1 MIGNRVAKQKSK
13 KERTHGRHSSTD
25 RFSAGQEQ
33 AECGKVASRQGK
45 CVRIGGKARLFRQ
58 SPCEQGF
65 RPRSLRHGGLRRPL
79 RSTRLGTDPVEHRE
93 AILRK
98 KGRLNAKS
106 CVFSTIICK
115 GGFPFLRYVSA
126 GAAATFFAA
135 FVPWPVFCFA
145 KLHCIALPP
154 PAFPRSVSI
163 LSCPSVLCL
172 RTSDLSG
179 LECFLLRSEQLVQHT
194 FRCLQKA
201 FGQKVRLCLPV
212 GRFFDAPFAQNK
224 NFGVRIRQKQ
234 RGMGGD
240 EKLGIFADQSVQ
252 SSQKRKLTRGRKSGL
267 RFVQQVQA
275 AA

>member
-33 AECGKVASRQGK
+33 AECGKAASRQGK
-45 CVRIGGKARLFRQ
+45 CIRIGGKAQLFRQ
-58 SPCEQGF
+58 SACEQGF
-65 RPRSLRHGGLRRPL
+65 RPRSPRHGGLRRPL

-115 GGFPFLRYVSA
+115 GGFPLLRYVST

-145 KLHCIALPP
+145 KLHCLAT
-154 PAFPRSVSI
+154 ASFS
-163 LSCPSVLCL
+163 
-172 RTSDLSG
+172 
-179 LECFLLRSEQLVQHT
+179 
-194 FRCLQKA
+194 
-201 FGQKVRLCLPV
+201 
-212 GRFFDAPFAQNK
+212 
-224 NFGVRIRQKQ
+224 
-234 RGMGGD
+234 
-240 EKLGIFADQSVQ
+240 
-252 SSQKRKLTRGRKSGL
+252 
-267 RFVQQVQA
+267 
-275 AA
+275 

>member
-33 AECGKVASRQGK
+33 AECGKAASRQGK
-45 CVRIGGKARLFRQ
+45 CIRIGGKARLFRQ
-58 SPCEQGF
+58 STCEQGF

-145 KLHCIALPP
+145 KLHCFATASFSSICIYSFLSVCFMSADVGLIWPRMLPP
-154 PAFPRSVSI
+154 PFRAARSAYVQVPPESVWSKGKALFAGRAF
-163 LSCPSVLCL
+163 
-172 RTSDLSG
+172 
-179 LECFLLRSEQLVQHT
+179 
-194 FRCLQKA
+194 FRCPVRSKQK
-201 FGQKVRLCLPV
+201 FRRSDTP
-212 GRFFDAPFAQNK
+212 
-224 NFGVRIRQKQ
+224 
-234 RGMGGD
+234 
-240 EKLGIFADQSVQ
+240 E
-252 SSQKRKLTRGRKSGL
+252 
-267 RFVQQVQA
+267 A
-275 AA
+275 AGNGWR

>member
-33 AECGKVASRQGK
+33 AECGKAASRQGK
-45 CVRIGGKARLFRQ
+45 CIRIGGKARLFHQ
-58 SPCEQGF
+58 SACEQGF

-98 KGRLNAKS
+98 KDRLNAKS
-106 CVFSTIICK
+106 RVLVRLSAREDFHSSGTRLRAQPK
-115 GGFPFLRYVSA
+115 PFLRRSSR
-126 GAAATFFAA
+126 GLHFA
-135 FVPWPVFCFA
+135 PQSCM
-145 KLHCIALPP
+145 ALPP

-172 RTSDLSG
+172 RTSNLSG

>member
-33 AECGKVASRQGK
+33 AECGKAASRQGK
-45 CVRIGGKARLFRQ
+45 CIRIGGKAQLFRQ
-58 SPCEQGF
+58 SACEQGF
-65 RPRSLRHGGLRRPL
+65 RPRSPRHGGLRRPL

-115 GGFPFLRYVSA
+115 GGFPLLRYVSA

-145 KLHCIALPP
+145 KLHCFATASFSSICIYSFLSVCFLSADVELIWPRMLPP
-154 PAFPRSVSI
+154 PFRAARSAYVQVPPESVWSKGKALFAGRAF
-163 LSCPSVLCL
+163 
-172 RTSDLSG
+172 
-179 LECFLLRSEQLVQHT
+179 
-194 FRCLQKA
+194 FRCPVRSKQK
-201 FGQKVRLCLPV
+201 FRRSDTP
-212 GRFFDAPFAQNK
+212 
-224 NFGVRIRQKQ
+224 
-234 RGMGGD
+234 
-240 EKLGIFADQSVQ
+240 E
-252 SSQKRKLTRGRKSGL
+252 
-267 RFVQQVQA
+267 A
-275 AA
+275 AGNGWR

>member
-33 AECGKVASRQGK
+33 AECGKAASRQGK
-45 CVRIGGKARLFRQ
+45 CIRIGGKARLFRQ
-58 SPCEQGF
+58 SACEQGV

-126 GAAATFFAA
+126 GVAATFFAA

-145 KLHCIALPP
+145 KLHCFATASFSSICIYSFLSVCFMSADVELIWPRMLPP
-154 PAFPRSVSI
+154 PFRAARSAYVQVPPESVWSKGKALFAGRAF
-163 LSCPSVLCL
+163 
-172 RTSDLSG
+172 
-179 LECFLLRSEQLVQHT
+179 
-194 FRCLQKA
+194 FRCPVRSKQK
-201 FGQKVRLCLPV
+201 FRRSDTP
-212 GRFFDAPFAQNK
+212 
-224 NFGVRIRQKQ
+224 
-234 RGMGGD
+234 
-240 EKLGIFADQSVQ
+240 E
-252 SSQKRKLTRGRKSGL
+252 
-267 RFVQQVQA
+267 A
-275 AA
+275 AGNGWR

>member
-33 AECGKVASRQGK
+33 AECGKAASRQGK
-45 CVRIGGKARLFRQ
+45 CIRIGGKAQLFRQ
-58 SPCEQGF
+58 SACEQGF
-65 RPRSLRHGGLRRPL
+65 RPRSPRHGGLRRPL

-115 GGFPFLRYVSA
+115 GGFPLLRYVSA

-145 KLHCIALPP
+145 KLHCLATASFSSICIYSFLSVCFMSADVGLIWPRMLPP
-154 PAFPRSVSI
+154 PFRAARSAYVQVPPESVWSKGKALFAGRAF
-163 LSCPSVLCL
+163 
-172 RTSDLSG
+172 
-179 LECFLLRSEQLVQHT
+179 
-194 FRCLQKA
+194 FRCPVRSKQK
-201 FGQKVRLCLPV
+201 FRRSDTP
-212 GRFFDAPFAQNK
+212 
-224 NFGVRIRQKQ
+224 
-234 RGMGGD
+234 
-240 EKLGIFADQSVQ
+240 E
-252 SSQKRKLTRGRKSGL
+252 
-267 RFVQQVQA
+267 A
-275 AA
+275 AGNGWR

>member
-33 AECGKVASRQGK
+33 AECGKAASRQGK
-45 CVRIGGKARLFRQ
+45 CIQIGGKARLFRQ
-58 SPCEQGF
+58 SACEQGF

-115 GGFPFLRYVSA
+115 RGFPFLRYVSA

-145 KLHCIALPP
+145 ELHCLAAASFSSICIYSFLSVCFMSADVGLIWPRMLPP
-154 PAFPRSVSI
+154 PFRAARSAYVQVPTESVWSKGKALFAGRAF
-163 LSCPSVLCL
+163 
-172 RTSDLSG
+172 
-179 LECFLLRSEQLVQHT
+179 
-194 FRCLQKA
+194 FRCPVRSKQK
-201 FGQKVRLCLPV
+201 FRHSDTP
-212 GRFFDAPFAQNK
+212 
-224 NFGVRIRQKQ
+224 
-234 RGMGGD
+234 
-240 EKLGIFADQSVQ
+240 E
-252 SSQKRKLTRGRKSGL
+252 
-267 RFVQQVQA
+267 A
-275 AA
+275 AGNGWR

>member
-33 AECGKVASRQGK
+33 AECGKAASRQGK
-45 CVRIGGKARLFRQ
+45 CIRIGGKAQLFRQ
-58 SPCEQGF
+58 SACEQGF
-65 RPRSLRHGGLRRPL
+65 RPRSPRHGGLRRPL

-145 KLHCIALPP
+145 KLHCFATASFSSICIYSFLSVCFLSADVELIWPRMLPP
-154 PAFPRSVSI
+154 PFRAARSAYVQVPPESVWSKGKALFAGRAF
-163 LSCPSVLCL
+163 
-172 RTSDLSG
+172 
-179 LECFLLRSEQLVQHT
+179 
-194 FRCLQKA
+194 FRCPVRSKQK
-201 FGQKVRLCLPV
+201 FRRSDTP
-212 GRFFDAPFAQNK
+212 
-224 NFGVRIRQKQ
+224 
-234 RGMGGD
+234 
-240 EKLGIFADQSVQ
+240 E
-252 SSQKRKLTRGRKSGL
+252 
-267 RFVQQVQA
+267 A
-275 AA
+275 AGNGWR

>member
-33 AECGKVASRQGK
+33 AECGKAAFRQGK
-45 CVRIGGKARLFRQ
+45 CIRIGGKARLFRQ
-58 SPCEQGF
+58 SACEQGF

-79 RSTRLGTDPVEHRE
+79 RSTRLGTGPVEHRE

-145 KLHCIALPP
+145 KLHCFATASFSSICIYSFLSVCFMSADVELIWPRMLPP
-154 PAFPRSVSI
+154 PFRAARSAYVQVPPESVWSKGKALFAGRAF
-163 LSCPSVLCL
+163 
-172 RTSDLSG
+172 
-179 LECFLLRSEQLVQHT
+179 
-194 FRCLQKA
+194 FRCPVRSKQK
-201 FGQKVRLCLPV
+201 FRRSDTP
-212 GRFFDAPFAQNK
+212 
-224 NFGVRIRQKQ
+224 
-234 RGMGGD
+234 
-240 EKLGIFADQSVQ
+240 E
-252 SSQKRKLTRGRKSGL
+252 
-267 RFVQQVQA
+267 A
-275 AA
+275 AGNGWR

>member
-25 RFSAGQEQ
+25 RFSAGPEQ
-33 AECGKVASRQGK
+33 AECGKAASRQGK
-45 CVRIGGKARLFRQ
+45 CIRIGGKARLFRQ
-58 SPCEQGF
+58 STCEQGF

-126 GAAATFFAA
+126 GVAATFFAA

-145 KLHCIALPP
+145 KLHCFATASFSSICIYSFLSVCFMSADVELIWPRMLPP
-154 PAFPRSVSI
+154 PFRAARSAYVQVPPESVWSKGKALFAGRAF
-163 LSCPSVLCL
+163 
-172 RTSDLSG
+172 
-179 LECFLLRSEQLVQHT
+179 
-194 FRCLQKA
+194 FRCPVRSKQK
-201 FGQKVRLCLPV
+201 FRRSDTP
-212 GRFFDAPFAQNK
+212 
-224 NFGVRIRQKQ
+224 
-234 RGMGGD
+234 
-240 EKLGIFADQSVQ
+240 E
-252 SSQKRKLTRGRKSGL
+252 
-267 RFVQQVQA
+267 A
-275 AA
+275 AGNGWR

>member
-33 AECGKVASRQGK
+33 AECGKAASRQGK
-45 CVRIGGKARLFRQ
+45 CIRIGGKARLFRQ
-58 SPCEQGF
+58 STCEQGF

-126 GAAATFFAA
+126 GVAATFFAA

-145 KLHCIALPP
+145 KLHCFATASFSSICIYSFLSVCFMSADVELIWPRMLPP
-154 PAFPRSVSI
+154 PFRAARSAYVQVPPESVWSKGKALFAGRAF
-163 LSCPSVLCL
+163 
-172 RTSDLSG
+172 
-179 LECFLLRSEQLVQHT
+179 
-194 FRCLQKA
+194 FRCPVRSKQK
-201 FGQKVRLCLPV
+201 FRRSDTP
-212 GRFFDAPFAQNK
+212 
-224 NFGVRIRQKQ
+224 
-234 RGMGGD
+234 
-240 EKLGIFADQSVQ
+240 E
-252 SSQKRKLTRGRKSGL
+252 
-267 RFVQQVQA
+267 A
-275 AA
+275 AGNGWR

>member
-33 AECGKVASRQGK
+33 AECGKAASRQGK
-45 CVRIGGKARLFRQ
+45 CIRIGGKAQLFRQ
-58 SPCEQGF
+58 SACEQGF
-65 RPRSLRHGGLRRPL
+65 RPRSPRHGGLRRPL

-98 KGRLNAKS
+98 KGRLNALRAAFLARLS
-106 CVFSTIICK
+106 AREAFRFSGTCLRAQPQ
-115 GGFPFLRYVSA
+115 PFLRRSSHGLY
-126 GAAATFFAA
+126 FASQS
-135 FVPWPVFCFA
+135 
-145 KLHCIALPP
+145 CIALPP

-172 RTSDLSG
+172 RTSNLSG

-201 FGQKVRLCLPV
+201 FGQKVRLCSLKTKIS
-212 GRFFDAPFAQNK
+212 A
-224 NFGVRIRQKQ
+224 FGYAR
-234 RGMGGD
+234 
-240 EKLGIFADQSVQ
+240 
-252 SSQKRKLTRGRKSGL
+252 SSGEWVAMRNWEFL
-267 RFVQQVQA
+267 RTSPSRA
-275 AA
+275 ARSAS

>member
-33 AECGKVASRQGK
+33 AECGKAASRQGK
-45 CVRIGGKARLFRQ
+45 CIRIGGKARLFRQ
-58 SPCEQGF
+58 STCEQGF

-115 GGFPFLRYVSA
+115 GGFPLLRYVST

-145 KLHCIALPP
+145 KLHCLATASFSSICIYSFLSVCFMSADVELIWPRMLPP
-154 PAFPRSVSI
+154 PFRAARSAYVQVPPESVWSKGKALFAGRAF
-163 LSCPSVLCL
+163 
-172 RTSDLSG
+172 
-179 LECFLLRSEQLVQHT
+179 
-194 FRCLQKA
+194 FRCPVRSKQK
-201 FGQKVRLCLPV
+201 FRRSDTP
-212 GRFFDAPFAQNK
+212 
-224 NFGVRIRQKQ
+224 
-234 RGMGGD
+234 
-240 EKLGIFADQSVQ
+240 E
-252 SSQKRKLTRGRKSGL
+252 
-267 RFVQQVQA
+267 A
-275 AA
+275 AGNGWR

>member
-33 AECGKVASRQGK
+33 AECGKAASRQGK
-45 CVRIGGKARLFRQ
+45 CIRIGGKAQLFRQ
-58 SPCEQGF
+58 SACEQGF

-115 GGFPFLRYVSA
+115 RGFPLLRYVSA

-145 KLHCIALPP
+145 KLHCFATASFSSICIYSFLSVCFMSADVELIWPRMLPP
-154 PAFPRSVSI
+154 PFRAARSAYVQVPPESVWSKGKALFAGRAF
-163 LSCPSVLCL
+163 
-172 RTSDLSG
+172 
-179 LECFLLRSEQLVQHT
+179 
-194 FRCLQKA
+194 FRCPVRSKQK
-201 FGQKVRLCLPV
+201 FRRSDTP
-212 GRFFDAPFAQNK
+212 
-224 NFGVRIRQKQ
+224 
-234 RGMGGD
+234 
-240 EKLGIFADQSVQ
+240 E
-252 SSQKRKLTRGRKSGL
+252 
-267 RFVQQVQA
+267 A
-275 AA
+275 AGNGWR

>member
-33 AECGKVASRQGK
+33 AECGKAASRQGE
-45 CVRIGGKARLFRQ
+45 CIRIGGKARLFRQ
-58 SPCEQGF
+58 STCEQGF

-106 CVFSTIICK
+106 CVFRTIICK

-145 KLHCIALPP
+145 KLHCLATASFSSICIYSFLSVCFMSADVELIWPRMLPP
-154 PAFPRSVSI
+154 PFRAARSAYVQVPPESVWSKGKALFAGRAF
-163 LSCPSVLCL
+163 
-172 RTSDLSG
+172 
-179 LECFLLRSEQLVQHT
+179 
-194 FRCLQKA
+194 FRCPVRSKQK
-201 FGQKVRLCLPV
+201 FRRSDTP
-212 GRFFDAPFAQNK
+212 
-224 NFGVRIRQKQ
+224 
-234 RGMGGD
+234 
-240 EKLGIFADQSVQ
+240 E
-252 SSQKRKLTRGRKSGL
+252 
-267 RFVQQVQA
+267 A
-275 AA
+275 AGNGWR

>member
-33 AECGKVASRQGK
+33 AECGKAASRQGK
-45 CVRIGGKARLFRQ
+45 CIRIGGKARLFRQ
-58 SPCEQGF
+58 SACEQEF

-115 GGFPFLRYVSA
+115 GGFPLLRYVSA

-135 FVPWPVFCFA
+135 FVPWPVFCD
-145 KLHCIALPP
+145 LDYVVHV
-154 PAFPRSVSI
+154 FPSLNRGRCHRRQ
-163 LSCPSVLCL
+163 LFL
-172 RTSDLSG
+172 DLY
-179 LECFLLRSEQLVQHT
+179 LFFL
-194 FRCLQKA
+194 
-201 FGQKVRLCLPV
+201 VRLFYVC
-212 GRFFDAPFAQNK
+212 GRRTYLASNASSSVPSSSFS
-224 NFGVRIRQKQ
+224 IRSGAS
-234 RGMGGD
+234 R
-240 EKLGIFADQSVQ
+240 
-252 SSQKRKLTRGRKSGL
+252 KRLVKR
-267 RFVQQVQA
+267 
-275 AA
+275 

>member
-33 AECGKVASRQGK
+33 AECGKAAFRQGK
-45 CVRIGGKARLFRQ
+45 CIRIGGKARLFRQ
-58 SPCEQGF
+58 SACEQGF

-145 KLHCIALPP
+145 KLHC
-154 PAFPRSVSI
+154 F
-163 LSCPSVLCL
+163 
-172 RTSDLSG
+172 
-179 LECFLLRSEQLVQHT
+179 
-194 FRCLQKA
+194 
-201 FGQKVRLCLPV
+201 
-212 GRFFDAPFAQNK
+212 
-224 NFGVRIRQKQ
+224 
-234 RGMGGD
+234 
-240 EKLGIFADQSVQ
+240 
-252 SSQKRKLTRGRKSGL
+252 
-267 RFVQQVQA
+267 A
-275 AA
+275 AASFS